1 MGMSQ
6 DWDLDAVIA
15 HSRTLNVDSDL
26 AVKKYYEIYRH
37 LRTFDEYKF
46 DEYKRIEASV
56 VRTKNWLSAYATM
69 KSLDKKS

>member
-1 MGMSQ
+1 MSISQ

-15 HSRTLNVDSDL
+15 HSKSLKVDSDL
-26 AVKKYYEIYRH
+26 AVKKYYEIFRY

-69 KSLDKKS
+69 KSVDKKS